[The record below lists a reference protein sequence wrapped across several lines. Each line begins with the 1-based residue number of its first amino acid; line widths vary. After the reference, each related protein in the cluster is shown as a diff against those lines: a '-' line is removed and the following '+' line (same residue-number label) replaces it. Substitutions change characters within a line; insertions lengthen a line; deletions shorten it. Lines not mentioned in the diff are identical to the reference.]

1 MEEGVKPDEE
11 QPKAE
16 QQLRLDETG
25 ADTAYSNFFLISTG
39 VEEFFLNF
47 GMRTSDPMLVKLTD
61 RVILSPKN
69 FKRLAIAMSQSLKLY
84 EEADK
89 LIALCTKRLTEAE
102 QKIETLIKSREGALA
117 LDKDGKPQMEKLN
130 Q

>member
-1 MEEGVKPDEE
+1 MEEVVKPDEE

-84 EEADK
+84 ED
-89 LIALCTKRLTEAE
+89 RLGAIDISPPPGFE
-102 QKIETLIKSREGALA
+102 QKASE
-117 LDKDGKPQMEKLN
+117 
-130 Q
+130 

>member
-1 MEEGVKPDEE
+1 MEEVVKPDEE

-47 GMRTSDPMLVKLTD
+47 GMRTSDPPHPQPTPWRPHPL
-61 RVILSPKN
+61 
-69 FKRLAIAMSQSLKLY
+69 KRAFRQVTVAFGAKSVESL
-84 EEADK
+84 
-89 LIALCTKRLTEAE
+89 
-102 QKIETLIKSREGALA
+102 
-117 LDKDGKPQMEKLN
+117 
-130 Q
+130 